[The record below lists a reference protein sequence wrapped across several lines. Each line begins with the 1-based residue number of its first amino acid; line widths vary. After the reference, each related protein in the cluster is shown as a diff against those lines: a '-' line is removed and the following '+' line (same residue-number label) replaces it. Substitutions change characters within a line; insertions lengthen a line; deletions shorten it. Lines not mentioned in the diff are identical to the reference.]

1 MATTITVTI
10 AELDAQFKAKYDA
23 KFEAMELRAKVNE
36 LEAKLAAMGTDSK
49 NSKKSKKPKDPNAPV
64 KPKKSKYAN
73 PEELALARR
82 ENGLR
87 LAAANKLKRD
97 AKKEAEKL
105 DAEWLASEQA
115 QKSETSSE
123 SGDNAASE
131 SGSEQ

>member
-1 MATTITVTI
+1 MSTTVTVTI
-10 AELDAQFKAKYDA
+10 AELEAQFKAKYDA

-36 LEAKLAAMGTDSK
+36 LEAKLAAMGTD
-49 NSKKSKKPKDPNAPV
+49 SKKSKKPKDPNAPV

>member
-1 MATTITVTI
+1 MATITVTI
-10 AELDAQFKAKYDA
+10 AELEAQFKAKYDA

-36 LEAKLAAMGTDSK
+36 LEAKLAAMGTD
-49 NSKKSKKPKDPNAPV
+49 SKKSKKPKDPNAPV

-123 SGDNAASE
+123 SGDAVSE